1 MEWIFT
7 KCTMVKH
14 AAWCCYV
21 GFVHVPVYSWMVF
34 VHNGENGIALK
45 LTAVVVRCIESTN
58 DRLLVHGRDTHRPE
72 YYNMTLETK
81 YGCLQRSPPPS
92 EPSHGVSI
100 GTMLIVIALSGVILY
115 CGVGFLFQR
124 TVYGAQGMD
133 QIPHY
138 EFWSS
143 LPGLIKDGCGFV
155 SSNCKTK
162 QPEGYDSL

>member
-1 MEWIFT
+1 MKIRSSLFYT
-7 KCTMVKH
+7 R
-14 AAWCCYV
+14 
-21 GFVHVPVYSWMVF
+21 
-34 VHNGENGIALK
+34 GENGIALK